1 MTSGQFDGWKIVLT
15 DFGMSV
21 IYNQTADAMVL
32 AGARLGGIHTPP
44 PHSLIIFKM
53 VDVQWGMPLRRA
65 LAETW

>member
-21 IYNQTADAMVL
+21 IYNQNADAMVL

-44 PHSLIIFKM
+44 PLSDNIQNGGRP
-53 VDVQWGMPLRRA
+53 VGYASWARTG
-65 LAETW
+65 